1 MAGLPP
7 PPFFYRSPSDS
18 PLDVYSPPQALQGG
32 GREEHHHRSSSTPL
46 SPCLAFFLVPSH
58 RSKRFNSKQQ
68 DSAPLSFFPR
78 LTHPLKPGYNRQT
91 PQQRPFCSAAV
102 GDAGSVLH
110 QGGSGPQA
118 EKGSSMHDAPLRE
131 HPTDHPA
138 FSTKEPNTPPGLN
151 DRHAPRPPGCSPHPA
166 PSQNETPRGSM
177 PLLARPFLV
186 PSSTLHPLTPYYA
199 TTSPEDTSPLTL
211 ATPPPSEERE
221 DPRRVLR
228 TPLRANSDPSL
239 FSQPSRTGSAYD
251 DHPDC
256 AVFPV
261 VRPPGANPTNA
272 SSPRPAPSR
281 GLRAERE
288 RDRGYPRT
296 RP

>member
-110 QGGSGPQA
+110 QGGG
-118 EKGSSMHDAPLRE
+118 
-131 HPTDHPA
+131 
-138 FSTKEPNTPPGLN
+138 
-151 DRHAPRPPGCSPHPA
+151 RPPGREREQHARCPPEGAPHRPPRLFHQGTKPPWSERQTRPTPSGLQPPSGTIPERNTERQHAPPCS
-166 PSQNETPRGSM
+166 SLSLM
-177 PLLARPFLV
+177 

-211 ATPPPSEERE
+211 ATPPPSEEGK

-239 FSQPSRTGSAYD
+239 FSQPSRTA
-251 DHPDC
+251 
-256 AVFPV
+256 
-261 VRPPGANPTNA
+261 R
-272 SSPRPAPSR
+272 
-281 GLRAERE
+281 LMMI
-288 RDRGYPRT
+288 T
-296 RP
+296 RIARCS

>member
-7 PPFFYRSPSDS
+7 PPFFYCSPSDS

-68 DSAPLSFFPR
+68 DSAPFRLFPR

-110 QGGSGPQA
+110 QGGSVVPPSRERRG
-118 EKGSSMHDAPLRE
+118 GSPYDAPLRE

-138 FSTKEPNTPPGLN
+138 FSTREPNTPSGLN

-239 FSQPSRTGSAYD
+239 SSLNHPERARLMMITRIARCSQW
-251 DHPDC
+251 
-256 AVFPV
+256 
-261 VRPPGANPTNA
+261 
-272 SSPRPAPSR
+272 
-281 GLRAERE
+281 
-288 RDRGYPRT
+288 
-296 RP
+296 

>member
-7 PPFFYRSPSDS
+7 PPFFYCSPSDS

-68 DSAPLSFFPR
+68 DSAPLSFFLR

-110 QGGSGPQA
+110 QGGTGPQA
-118 EKGSSMHDAPLRE
+118 EKGRKSVRCPPEGAPHRPPRLF
-131 HPTDHPA
+131 HQG
-138 FSTKEPNTPPGLN
+138 TKHPPGLN

-177 PLLARPFLV
+177 PLLARPFLM

-211 ATPPPSEERE
+211 GPLPPPKRGKTRGGCFE
-221 DPRRVLR
+221 PRSGQTQ
-228 TPLRANSDPSL
+228 TPLSL
-239 FSQPSRTGSAYD
+239 LSTIQ
-251 DHPDC
+251 
-256 AVFPV
+256 
-261 VRPPGANPTNA
+261 N
-272 SSPRPAPSR
+272 
-281 GLRAERE
+281 GL
-288 RDRGYPRT
+288 GL
-296 RP
+296 

>member
-68 DSAPLSFFPR
+68 DSAPFRLFPR

-110 QGGSGPQA
+110 QGGS
-118 EKGSSMHDAPLRE
+118 
-131 HPTDHPA
+131 
-138 FSTKEPNTPPGLN
+138 
-151 DRHAPRPPGCSPHPA
+151 
-166 PSQNETPRGSM
+166 TPRQRRGAVRTM
-177 PLLARPFLV
+177 PP
-186 PSSTLHPLTPYYA
+186 
-199 TTSPEDTSPLTL
+199 
-211 ATPPPSEERE
+211 
-221 DPRRVLR
+221 
-228 TPLRANSDPSL
+228 
-239 FSQPSRTGSAYD
+239 
-251 DHPDC
+251 
-256 AVFPV
+256 
-261 VRPPGANPTNA
+261 
-272 SSPRPAPSR
+272 
-281 GLRAERE
+281 
-288 RDRGYPRT
+288 
-296 RP
+296 